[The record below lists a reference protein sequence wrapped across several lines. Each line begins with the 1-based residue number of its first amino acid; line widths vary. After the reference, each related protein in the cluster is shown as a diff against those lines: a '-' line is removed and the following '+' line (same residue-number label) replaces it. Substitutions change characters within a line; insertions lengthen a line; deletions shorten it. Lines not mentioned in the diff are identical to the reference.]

1 MSDLNHL
8 TTTQKQQ
15 LITFINS
22 TSCWGC
28 SHTNYRAKVFL
39 LSIGMTHDETY
50 AMLAFFASRGGV
62 CDCEIVMNCDFILSF
77 AYVKPSSTIEHDMS
91 SLDAI
96 VVLLDHN
103 LGSMQGVDI
112 LKNIKSLN
120 PNIQVIILSAQVKM
134 RVAITSLKFG
144 AYDYVEKNDF
154 AFDRIKTLIKS
165 ITKFNQI
172 VKDTFNLDEKITIS

>member
-1 MSDLNHL
+1 MKNLQRIFIVEDD
-8 TTTQKQQ
+8 
-15 LITFINS
+15 TFYA
-22 TSCWGC
+22 G
-28 SHTNYRAKVFL
+28 L
-39 LSIGMTHDETY
+39 LKN
-50 AMLAFFASRGGV
+50 
-62 CDCEIVMNCDFILSF
+62 EIVKNRLGEVESFSTGESFMNNLFKMPDI
-77 AYVKPSSTIEHDMS
+77 
-91 SLDAI
+91 
-96 VVLLDHN
+96 VLLDHN

-172 VKDTFNLDEKITIS
+172 VKEKKRLKIAKIIFTVLVTTLILLGIYLEL

>member
-1 MSDLNHL
+1 MKNL
-8 TTTQKQQ
+8 QR
-15 LITFINS
+15 IFIVEDDIFYAGLLKNEIIKNRLGEVES
-22 TSCWGC
+22 FTSGE
-28 SHTNYRAKVFL
+28 SF
-39 LSIGMTHDETY
+39 
-50 AMLAFFASRGGV
+50 
-62 CDCEIVMNCDFILSF
+62 MNNLFKMPDI
-77 AYVKPSSTIEHDMS
+77 
-91 SLDAI
+91 
-96 VVLLDHN
+96 VLLDHN

-172 VKDTFNLDEKITIS
+172 VKEKKRLKIAKIIFTVLVTTLILLGIYLEL

>member
-1 MSDLNHL
+1 MKNLQRIFIVEDD
-8 TTTQKQQ
+8 
-15 LITFINS
+15 TFYA
-22 TSCWGC
+22 G
-28 SHTNYRAKVFL
+28 L
-39 LSIGMTHDETY
+39 LKN
-50 AMLAFFASRGGV
+50 
-62 CDCEIVMNCDFILSF
+62 EIIKNRLGEVESFSSGESFMNNLFKMPDI
-77 AYVKPSSTIEHDMS
+77 
-91 SLDAI
+91 
-96 VVLLDHN
+96 VLLDHN
-103 LGSMQGVDI
+103 LGSMQEVDI

-172 VKDTFNLDEKITIS
+172 VKEKKRLKIAKIIFTVLVTTLILLGIYLEL

>member
-1 MSDLNHL
+1 MKNL
-8 TTTQKQQ
+8 QR
-15 LITFINS
+15 IFIVEDDIFYA
-22 TSCWGC
+22 G
-28 SHTNYRAKVFL
+28 L
-39 LSIGMTHDETY
+39 LKN
-50 AMLAFFASRGGV
+50 
-62 CDCEIVMNCDFILSF
+62 EIIKNRLGEVESFSSGESFMNNLFKMPDI
-77 AYVKPSSTIEHDMS
+77 
-91 SLDAI
+91 
-96 VVLLDHN
+96 VLLDHN

-172 VKDTFNLDEKITIS
+172 VKEKKRLKIAKIIFTVLVTTLILLGIYLEL

>member
-1 MSDLNHL
+1 MKNLQRIFIVEDD
-8 TTTQKQQ
+8 
-15 LITFINS
+15 TFYA
-22 TSCWGC
+22 G
-28 SHTNYRAKVFL
+28 L
-39 LSIGMTHDETY
+39 LKN
-50 AMLAFFASRGGV
+50 
-62 CDCEIVMNCDFILSF
+62 EIIKNRLGEVESFSSGESFMNNLFKMPDI
-77 AYVKPSSTIEHDMS
+77 
-91 SLDAI
+91 
-96 VVLLDHN
+96 VLLDHN

-165 ITKFNQI
+165 ITKFNKI
-172 VKDTFNLDEKITIS
+172 VKEKKRLKIAKIIFTVLVTTLILLGIYLEL

>member
-1 MSDLNHL
+1 MKNLQRIFIVEDD
-8 TTTQKQQ
+8 
-15 LITFINS
+15 TFYA
-22 TSCWGC
+22 G
-28 SHTNYRAKVFL
+28 L
-39 LSIGMTHDETY
+39 LKN
-50 AMLAFFASRGGV
+50 
-62 CDCEIVMNCDFILSF
+62 EIIKNRLGEVESFSSGESFMNNLFKMPDI
-77 AYVKPSSTIEHDMS
+77 
-91 SLDAI
+91 
-96 VVLLDHN
+96 VLLDHN

-120 PNIQVIILSAQVKM
+120 PYIQVIILSAQVKM

-172 VKDTFNLDEKITIS
+172 VKEKKRLKIAKIIFTVLVTTLILLGIYLEL

>member
-1 MSDLNHL
+1 MKNLQRIFIVEDD
-8 TTTQKQQ
+8 
-15 LITFINS
+15 TFYA
-22 TSCWGC
+22 G
-28 SHTNYRAKVFL
+28 L
-39 LSIGMTHDETY
+39 LKN
-50 AMLAFFASRGGV
+50 
-62 CDCEIVMNCDFILSF
+62 EIIKNRLGEVESFSSGESFMNNLFKMPDI
-77 AYVKPSSTIEHDMS
+77 
-91 SLDAI
+91 
-96 VVLLDHN
+96 VLLDHN

-112 LKNIKSLN
+112 LKKIKSLN

-172 VKDTFNLDEKITIS
+172 VKEKKRLKIAKIIFTVLVTTLILLGIYLEL

>member
-1 MSDLNHL
+1 MKNLQRIFIVEDD
-8 TTTQKQQ
+8 
-15 LITFINS
+15 TFYA
-22 TSCWGC
+22 G
-28 SHTNYRAKVFL
+28 L
-39 LSIGMTHDETY
+39 LKN
-50 AMLAFFASRGGV
+50 
-62 CDCEIVMNCDFILSF
+62 EIIKNRLGEVESFSSGESFMNNLFKMPDI
-77 AYVKPSSTIEHDMS
+77 
-91 SLDAI
+91 
-96 VVLLDHN
+96 VLLDHN

-172 VKDTFNLDEKITIS
+172 VKEKKRLKIAKIIFTVLVTTLILLGIYLEL